1 MYELKQVYRDIYLL
15 ASTLTNN
22 SKNYAQSMNLV
33 QIIDSENPA
42 RRYHWKNCNLLPI
55 SSTLSYGP

>member
-33 QIIDSENPA
+33 QIIDSENPD
-42 RRYHWKNCNLLPI
+42 RQYHWNDCNLLPI